1 MMARLVG
8 RSNEQEKRLRLP
20 DEMLSPEAWYAL
32 CHLTNEN
39 LNRRYGTWHELH
51 NFRWKGE
58 HRCLIEPTPGTISYQ
73 PRRSAFGEVYHAT
86 FATFYE
92 TQFQMIAPF

>member
-1 MMARLVG
+1 M
-8 RSNEQEKRLRLP
+8 RLP